1 MDLNRRWIEALLG
14 VGLLALLP
22 ACATNLPGGGS
33 GHEPVIGEE
42 ARARLAPPSLLYPE
56 AFPAIALSG
65 LVDPKDWADAV
76 PLKPAGEINAAWAA
90 AQPRTDTELE
100 AFVAAHFELPGE
112 AVTDTARDAPGE
124 TRTLAAH
131 IEALWPQLT
140 RKADGEVEAG
150 SLIPLPSPYIVPGG
164 RFREVYYWDAYFTMT
179 GMGAG
184 HDAIKRDMVENFAG
198 LIGAF
203 GHVPNANR
211 TYYLSRSQPPF
222 FFAMVHQLDPL
233 RAPEEWARYLDAL
246 KTEHAFWMSGARAVE
261 MPDGAVL
268 NRYWDAR
275 EVPRDESFIQDTA
288 TAQGSDRPRAELF
301 RELRAGA
308 ESGWDF
314 SSRWLA
320 DPEDLSTIRTT
331 RILPVDLNALLYGLE
346 EAIARGCRSAGNGAC
361 AQDYHARAEARAAA
375 MRTWLWDA
383 GLGAYADHDL
393 DTGRSTGRVSAAMLY
408 PLAVGIASPEEAAAT
423 ARLVERDLLKPG
435 GLAATPLVTG
445 EQWDA
450 PNGWAPLQWMAV
462 IGLDKGR
469 YGEHELAREIARRW
483 LETVSRSYCESGK
496 LVEKYDVMTAR
507 PGGGGEY
514 PTQDGFGWTNGV
526 TMALIRR
533 YPEFAAYGEVR
544 PHTGAPETCTAN

>member
-1 MDLNRRWIEALLG
+1 MDPKRRWIEALVG
-14 VGLLALLP
+14 AGLLALLP
-22 ACATNLPGGGS
+22 ACATTSPTGGGER
-33 GHEPVIGEE
+33 EPVIGEE
-42 ARARLAPPSLLYPE
+42 ARTRLAPPSLLYPE
-56 AFPAIALSG
+56 AFPVIALSG
-65 LVDPKDWADAV
+65 LVDPKDWVDAV
-76 PLKPAGEINAAWAA
+76 PLKPAEEINAAWAA
-90 AQPRTDTELE
+90 ARPQTDAGLE
-100 AFVAAHFELPGE
+100 AFIAAHFDLPDE
-112 AVTDTARDAPGE
+112 AVTDTARDAPGD

-140 RKADGEVEAG
+140 RKADGAVEAG
-150 SLIPLPSPYIVPGG
+150 SLIPLPNPYIVPGG

-179 GMGAG
+179 GMGPQ
-184 HDAIKRDMVENFAG
+184 HEAIKRDMVENFAG
-198 LIGAF
+198 LIEVF

-222 FFAMVHQLDPL
+222 FFAMVSLLNPGGD
-233 RAPEEWARYLDAL
+233 AAEWARYLDAL
-246 KTEHAFWMSGARAVE
+246 KAEHDFWMSGARAVE

-275 EVPRDESFIQDTA
+275 EVPRDESFIQDTN
-288 TAQGSDRPRAELF
+288 TALGSGRPQAELF

-314 SSRWLA
+314 SSRWFA
-320 DPEDLSTIRTT
+320 DPDDLSSIRTT

-346 EAIARGCRSAGNGAC
+346 QAITAGCDSTGDTAC
-361 AQDYHARAEARAAA
+361 AADYSARAGARAAA

-383 GLGAYADHDL
+383 ELGAYADHDL

-408 PLAVGIASPEEAAAT
+408 PLFLRLASDEEAAST
-423 ARLVERDLLKPG
+423 ARLVERELLKLG

-450 PNGWAPLQWMAV
+450 PNGWAPLHWIAV
-462 IGLDKGR
+462 IGLEG
-469 YGEHELAREIARRW
+469 YGETGLAREIARRW

-544 PHTGAPETCTAN
+544 PHTGAPETCTAG